1 MEPGKLVMTHR
12 QHYVILC
19 KGPEHPW
26 VLVPT
31 GRGVALEPIL
41 HGYGGTTAQLLLVLS
56 SRMWPQHAYTA
67 EEWPSLAP
75 VPDSA
80 CQGKVSLSGGGT
92 KAKKK
97 TVQTNKNL
105 VIHFYVHGILTN
117 FQAAHLIS
125 PVIISPLLIS
135 TLLIL
140 GHLNYLRETE

>member
-1 MEPGKLVMTHR
+1 MHTQLR
-12 QHYVILC
+12 ND
-19 KGPEHPW
+19 HPW
-26 VLVPT
+26 CLSQ
-31 GRGVALEPIL
+31 IL
-41 HGYGGTTAQLLLVLS
+41 
-56 SRMWPQHAYTA
+56 P
-67 EEWPSLAP
+67 
-75 VPDSA
+75 

-140 GHLNYLRETE
+140 GHLNYLWETE

>member
-1 MEPGKLVMTHR
+1 MT
-12 QHYVILC
+12 IP
-19 KGPEHPW
+19 GPE
-26 VLVPT
+26 
-31 GRGVALEPIL
+31 
-41 HGYGGTTAQLLLVLS
+41 
-56 SRMWPQHAYTA
+56 
-67 EEWPSLAP
+67 P

>member
-1 MEPGKLVMTHR
+1 MHTQLR
-12 QHYVILC
+12 ND
-19 KGPEHPW
+19 HPW
-26 VLVPT
+26 CLSQ
-31 GRGVALEPIL
+31 IL
-41 HGYGGTTAQLLLVLS
+41 HVKEKFHFLEVEPRQ
-56 SRMWPQHAYTA
+56 
-67 EEWPSLAP
+67 
-75 VPDSA
+75 
-80 CQGKVSLSGGGT
+80 
-92 KAKKK
+92 KKK